1 MKSSAVGLS
10 AGSAV
15 AAIHAHNIRVTFTV
29 LVVHTVL
36 RMAVNR
42 CVCFGLLTSRAHHA
56 VTFAVKTLA
65 AGAGAF
71 FGVGSTHIDMP
82 QAAAGLAVMLAIHD
96 TTF

>member
-1 MKSSAVGLS
+1 MKSSAVSLS

-29 LVVHTVL
+29 LIIHTVL
-36 RMAVNR
+36 RVAVNR
-42 CVCFGLLTSRAHHA
+42 CVCFGLLTSRAHCA
-56 VTFAVKTLA
+56 ATFTVKALA

-82 QAAAGLAVMLAIHD
+82 QAAAGLAVMLAIYY